1 MRKEMLQALID
12 HAKGQISKHKQ
23 NVEIYLTN
31 PAGIGEHSDII
42 ETVEKEIVIISE
54 YHDQLEV
61 LKKYFGAE
69 ID

>member
-1 MRKEMLQALID
+1 MRKEMLQALVD

-42 ETVEKEIVIISE
+42 ETVEKEVMKIAE
-54 YHDQLEV
+54 FHDQLEV
-61 LKKYFGAE
+61 LEKYFGAE
-69 ID
+69 IE